1 MKNVKPRLLLITR
14 LTSKHLLVVC
24 FIFVMTVWTIR
35 LASLYYGPTSTG
47 LNGSLYTSDAV
58 AQQVILKDWQK
69 GYRQSAVVGQ
79 DNWIIKYPLYIVTN
93 NLPIS
98 ANYRILTT
106 SWLILATTAVLIMW
120 SLQRFMSTIGS
131 VGRRKKQLSL
141 LALSAFIAAIPATTF
156 FIFQFP
162 NSRNIE
168 IGLAMFLM
176 VELHRFFVSK
186 RIYQTH
192 TYLKIAVAFLAFS
205 LLLADDP
212 LFLYEFGLPLLFI
225 AATYFIFLPQAS
237 RWKVYVIGGFAGL
250 SIIAS
255 KLITHALT
263 LLTPLSYIKPQTA
276 FASFDQFIVNLK
288 YLFNNAIDIFGID
301 FWGKESFKLHTIL
314 VYVFIIIFAVSVYGF
329 ILQTRSYKNSIIHG
343 LSVTIGVAAV
353 AIFCLNTL
361 FGSGLDNLS
370 GRYLIILIPVQ
381 LFALSYA
388 LLKINNKRLN
398 GFIVLCM
405 VSAVML
411 TVIFSVKTIA
421 TNFHE
426 PVNNID
432 QSVLSVIK
440 KANLSKGYAA
450 YSRSTTLT
458 YSSDF
463 KVNVVSVECGP
474 QDKKMYFSPVLSEEG
489 ALRQPVQKSFYL
501 YDPTRP
507 HDCQA
512 EDLEHLFGEPQQ
524 SIILPTKEVLNIYN
538 YDINTKIIR

>member
-1 MKNVKPRLLLITR
+1 MMKNPRLIKR
-14 LTSKHLLVVC
+14 FVSRHLLAVC
-24 FIFVMTVWTIR
+24 FIFVMSIWTIR
-35 LASLYYGPTSTG
+35 LASLYYGPTSVG
-47 LNGSLYTSDAV
+47 PNGSLYTSDAV

-79 DNWIIKYPLYIVTN
+79 DNWVIKYPLYIATN

-106 SWLILATTAVLIMW
+106 SWLILATTAFLIIW
-120 SLQRFMSTIGS
+120 SLQRFMFTLGS
-131 VGRRKKQLSL
+131 AGRRKKQLSL
-141 LALSAFIAAIPATTF
+141 LALSAFLAAIPATTF

-192 TYLKIAVAFLAFS
+192 TYIKIAAILLTSS

-212 LFLYEFGLPLLFI
+212 LFFYEFGLPLLFI
-225 AATYFIFLPQAS
+225 TAAYFIFLPQVA
-237 RWKVYVIGGFAGL
+237 RWKLYVIGGFAAL
-250 SIIAS
+250 SVIAS
-255 KLITHALT
+255 KLIAQALT
-263 LLTPLSYIKPQTA
+263 ALTPLSYIKPQMA

-288 YLFNNAIDIFGID
+288 YLFSNAIDIFGID
-301 FWGKESFKLHTIL
+301 FWGKEPFKLHTIL
-314 VYVFIIIFAVSVYGF
+314 VYVFIIIFVFSVYGF
-329 ILQTRSYKNSIIHG
+329 ISQARSHKDSIIHG
-343 LSVTIGVAAV
+343 VSVTIGVIAV
-353 AIFCLNTL
+353 AVFCLNT
-361 FGSGLDNLS
+361 FFSSGLDNLS

-398 GFIVLCM
+398 GFIM
-405 VSAVML
+405 VCLALAVML
-411 TVIFSVKTIA
+411 TAIFSVKTIV

-432 QSVLSVIK
+432 RSVLSAIK

-463 KVNVVSVECGP
+463 KVNVVSVECGL

-489 ALRQPVQKSFYL
+489 ALNQPVQKSFYL

-507 HDCQA
+507 YDCQA
-512 EDLEHLFGEPQQ
+512 QDLRHLFGDPQQ
-524 SIILPTKEVLNIYN
+524 SITLPTKEVLNIYN
-538 YDINTKIIR
+538 YDINTRIIR